1 MLSTS
6 CPEECLVEQ
15 SEAHVVI
22 FLGLRL
28 GFLGSGGSGRGSFT
42 SGSSTSGSWGGSSGR
57 DGAEL
62 LCSLLDQLGDILAG
76 QLGHHLVN
84 LLVISVDTNGTRK
97 KYTVSLMPDK
107 PIGQT

>member
-6 CPEECLVEQ
+6 CPKECLVEQ

-22 FLGLRL
+22 FLGLGL
-28 GFLGSGGSGRGSFT
+28 GLLGGGSGSRGGIT
-42 SGSSTSGSWGGSSGR
+42 SRSSTCGSWGASGR

-84 LLVISVDTNGTRK
+84 LLVIGVDTNGTRK
-97 KYTVSLMPDK
+97 KYTFSLMPDK

>member
-22 FLGLRL
+22 FLGLGL
-28 GFLGSGGSGRGSFT
+28 GLLGGGSGSRGGIT
-42 SGSSTSGSWGGSSGR
+42 SRSSTCGSWGASGR

-62 LCSLLDQLGDILAG
+62 LGSFLDQLLDILAG
-76 QLGHHLVN
+76 ELGHHLLD
-84 LLVISVDTNGTRK
+84 LLVIGVDTNGTERRK
-97 KYTVSLMPDK
+97 TR
-107 PIGQT
+107 

>member
-1 MLSTS
+1 MLCTS
-6 CPEECLVEQ
+6 CPVECSVEQ
-15 SEAHVVI
+15 PEAHVII
-22 FLGLRL
+22 FLRLGL
-28 GFLGSGGSGRGSFT
+28 GFLGSGGSGRGSIT
-42 SGSSTSGSWGGSSGR
+42 SRSSTCSCWGSSGR

-84 LLVISVDTNGTRK
+84 LLVIGVDTNGTRK
-97 KYTVSLMPDK
+97 KYTFSLMPDK